1 MNLLGR
7 TVVVKDMDTAI
18 KVAKENSHS
27 FKIVTLLGDIIN
39 PSGQMTGGSTASR
52 SNSLLG
58 RSRQI
63 EDLKIEIDNIKQCI
77 IKKENEL
84 NNYKGSIACVLE
96 EAKVLE
102 NQMQEIQITYATQK
116 QKLDNIQLNISKLE
130 SKLEFLKK
138 ESSELQIHK
147 ERLEDIIK
155 QSEDYTKALDEKISS
170 MQKEVDDFVIKNKDR
185 QNYIDN
191 LNLDITNLKISVSS
205 FDESR
210 VSIDDM
216 IQRIDQDINNTQ
228 NSIQK
233 RQRQINDIIIEN
245 EQLKTDIENINKEK
259 ETVNKNILTNNEN
272 ILNLKEER
280 EIKNKSIENCEENI
294 INQFKSIE
302 IIKEEI
308 SKIDIRKS
316 KLESEIET
324 FINKMWDE
332 YEITP
337 NNAEGYKRPEN
348 TYETTKQ
355 VSNLRNSIKGLG
367 SVNVDSIEE
376 YKSSKERY
384 DFMSLQKADLEKA
397 QSKLKKIIDDM
408 LKIMKE
414 QFVTQFGV
422 INDNFKRIFKDLFGG
437 GNAGLRLADEENVLE
452 TGIEIEVQPPG
463 KKLQNMMLLSGG
475 EKAFTAIAL
484 LFAILEINPSPFCI
498 LDEIEAALDDVNV
511 YRYAQ
516 HLKSYIDKT
525 QFLVI
530 THRKGTMEAAN
541 TVYGVTME
549 ENGVSKLL
557 SLKLT

>member
-376 YKSSKERY
+376 YKSSKER
-384 DFMSLQKADLEKA
+384 
-397 QSKLKKIIDDM
+397 
-408 LKIMKE
+408 
-414 QFVTQFGV
+414 
-422 INDNFKRIFKDLFGG
+422 
-437 GNAGLRLADEENVLE
+437 
-452 TGIEIEVQPPG
+452 
-463 KKLQNMMLLSGG
+463 
-475 EKAFTAIAL
+475 
-484 LFAILEINPSPFCI
+484 
-498 LDEIEAALDDVNV
+498 
-511 YRYAQ
+511 
-516 HLKSYIDKT
+516 
-525 QFLVI
+525 
-530 THRKGTMEAAN
+530 
-541 TVYGVTME
+541 
-549 ENGVSKLL
+549 
-557 SLKLT
+557 